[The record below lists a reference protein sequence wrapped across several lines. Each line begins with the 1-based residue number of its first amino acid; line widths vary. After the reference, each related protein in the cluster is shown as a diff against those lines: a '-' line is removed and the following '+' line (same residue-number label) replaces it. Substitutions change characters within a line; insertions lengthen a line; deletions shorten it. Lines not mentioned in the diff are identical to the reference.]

1 MNFLFTKNHI
11 ASLVFFRIAFGIL
24 AFLDVLVT
32 WIYYHLKMNAFDP
45 ANYQFKYIGFEWAQ
59 AIPEPFM
66 SLFFICLCM
75 AALGIALGYYYKAC
89 CIFFAFG
96 FTYVF
101 LLEKANYLNH
111 AYLFCLISYMM
122 IFFPADRAFSFDSL
136 KGRVKYIE
144 YIPYWPIFVLQFSM
158 AVVYIYGGIAKLN
171 SDWLHA
177 YPLKIWLPY
186 KKDYFLIGNL
196 LNQEWLA
203 WFMSY
208 GGLFHDLFIIPFM
221 IVKRTRWLA
230 FGGAIVFHL
239 MNTAIF
245 QIGIFP
251 WLSLVL
257 TALFFGS
264 EFPLSLNNY
273 LKNKVPMV
281 RRWNL
286 SYLKVLSKNKLHL
299 NKANYKE
306 SKNQNLI
313 KIALSIYFLYMLI
326 VPFRHHLYK
335 GNVAWTEEG
344 HRYSWRMMLRGK
356 RAYGHYLVKN
366 NITKEEI
373 KVKPKEILSKK
384 QARKSLTHP
393 DMIWQFGNHLGDIY
407 KDKWQTDSVSVYP
420 NVKAKLHFRK
430 YQEFVEPNTDLTK
443 KEWKHLESADWIVPL
458 KEK

>member
-1 MNFLFTKNHI
+1 MNFLFTKKHI

-32 WIYYHLKMNAFDP
+32 WIYYHLKMNAYDP

-66 SLFFICLCM
+66 SLFFISLCI
-75 AALGIALGYYYKAC
+75 AAIGIGIGYHYKAC
-89 CIFFAFG
+89 SIFFALG

-122 IFFPADRAFSFDSL
+122 IFFPAHKAFSFDSL
-136 KGRVKYIE
+136 RGRIGHSDH
-144 YIPYWPIFVLQFSM
+144 IPYWPIFMLQFSM
-158 AVVYIYGGIAKLN
+158 AVVYIYGGIAKIN
-171 SDWLHA
+171 SDWLNA

-208 GGLFHDLFIIPFM
+208 GGLLHDLFIIPFIM
-221 IVKRTRWLA
+221 IKRTRWLA
-230 FGGAIVFHL
+230 FGGAIIFHL

-264 EFPLSLNNY
+264 FFPLSLNNF
-273 LKNKVPMV
+273 LKEKFQFI
-281 RRWNL
+281 RKWNL
-286 SYLKVLSKNKLHL
+286 SYLKAHRKSKLHL
-299 NKANYKE
+299 NKITFEEGQYKGVT
-306 SKNQNLI
+306 KV
-313 KIALSIYFLYMLI
+313 ALSIFCLYMLLI
-326 VPFRHHLYK
+326 PFRHHFFE

-344 HRYSWRMMLRGK
+344 HRYSWRMMLRSK
-356 RAYGHYLVKN
+356 RTYGHFLVKN
-366 NITKEEI
+366 NITKEQV
-373 KVKPKEILSKK
+373 KVKPRDHLTKK
-384 QARKSLTHP
+384 QARKCLSHP
-393 DMIWQFGNHLGDIY
+393 DMIWQFSNHLGELY
-407 KDKWQTDSVSVYP
+407 KEKWQTDSISVYP
-420 NVKAKLHFRK
+420 FVKAKLHFRK
-430 YQEFVEPNTDLTK
+430 YQKFVDSNIDLTK
-443 KEWKHLESADWIVPL
+443 TEWKHLESADWII
-458 KEK
+458 ECAE